1 MKKGGNQQSA
11 ISGQPNN
18 PTTQQPNNPTVF
30 TLFVT
35 YVLPHALSGLRFAC
49 PAFASHLN
57 SGFPKPLASMEA
69 ASQSYQLPPVAD
81 LLRQVSGLRSQVS
94 GLRSQVFII
103 HTSYFILA
111 LPFSQMRIHTCRLL

>member
-81 LLRQVSGLRSQVS
+81 LLRQSTAPLPSVLVHPSS
-94 GLRSQVFII
+94 FTI
-103 HTSYFILA
+103 H
-111 LPFSQMRIHTCRLL
+111 PFPFPLTHSP